1 MGLRA
6 VVKYIDYRLKR
17 DTEQSLFEQWVAE
30 SLSTIAAGMRTK
42 DRFSYT
48 EQRERVWGRVKP
60 KDTRSAEQIIA
71 DTMRR
76 HGIKIRRKPKE

>member
-6 VVKYIDYRLKR
+6 VVKYVDYRLKR

-48 EQRERVWGRVKP
+48 EQRERVWGRAKP

-71 DTMRR
+71 DTMRK
-76 HGIKIRRKPKE
+76 HGIKIRRKLKE

>member
-6 VVKYIDYRLKR
+6 VVKYVDYRLKR
-17 DTEQSLFEQWVAE
+17 DEEQSLFEQWVAE
-30 SLSTIAAGMRTK
+30 NLSTIAAGMRTK

-48 EQRERVWGRVKP
+48 EQRERVWGRVKS

-71 DTMRR
+71 DTMRK